1 MLASMSKHESRER
14 YISKLTKVL
23 WSNKNDHAKPPK
35 EQSGRLRTSPT
46 EHYHI
51 AKVSR
56 DKFDLSIWLNARAG
70 DRAIQASHIM
80 SNQSTHYSLWFRIFE
95 VN

>member
-1 MLASMSKHESRER
+1 MSKHESQER

-23 WSNKNDHAKPPK
+23 WSNKNNHAKPPK
-35 EQSGRLRTSPT
+35 EQSGHLCMSPT

-56 DKFDLSIWLNARAG
+56 DKFDLSMWLNARAG
-70 DRAIQASHIM
+70 DRAIKASYIM
-80 SNQSTHYSLWFRIFE
+80 YVKSERSSFI
-95 VN
+95 VV